1 MSIAVSPPERCR
13 GGSAVHALPTLCKED
28 RSQIFLDFEVFFCCL
43 VQAET
48 VSWKA
53 QSRKGEITLLSPPPE
68 EKKDRKSCEVEIGEI
83 EAGEIGSRGS
93 SSGRHFVLSLIL

>member
-13 GGSAVHALPTLCKED
+13 GGSAVHTLPTLCKED
-28 RSQIFLDFEVFFCCL
+28 RSQIFRILKVLCYL

-68 EKKDRKSCEVEIGEI
+68 EKNDRKSCEVEIGFR
-83 EAGEIGSRGS
+83 SR
-93 SSGRHFVLSLIL
+93 RDWK